1 MDIRQYLAVLLLS
14 GTVAAAQDIPVED
27 RLHALSAQ
35 FEEAVIP
42 VTAGVY
48 TAVGYG
54 VQPVTM
60 IEGDDGLVIVDTG
73 IDTSSAERV
82 LAEFRK
88 ISDKPVRAIVY
99 THGHADHTGGTAV
112 FRGSDT
118 QIWGRSNFGAEQS
131 IPDAAGVTISR
142 ARGGRQSGMLLP
154 PEQVI
159 NLGVGRNYRPVFD
172 GGVPNYADVAGNVP
186 THTFAGARKVLRI
199 SGIDLELVAAP
210 GETDDQLYVWL
221 PQQRVLFSGDN
232 FYHSWP
238 NLYAIRGTTY
248 RDIKAWAASL
258 DAMLREGPQYLVP
271 GHTRPVIGKDQVTE
285 VLETYR
291 DAVSLVFSKTIEG
304 MNLGLTPD
312 QLVEYVQLPP
322 RYANKDYLQPYY
334 GHPDWAVRSIFSY
347 YLGWFDGRAASLFP
361 LSPEQQSL
369 RMVELAGGEQP
380 LRDKLD
386 HAMASAD
393 YQWALQLADHLLVL
407 APDNSELILLKADI
421 LTALAEHTLNTTARN
436 YYLTVAQE
444 LRMKAP

>member
-1 MDIRQYLAVLLLS
+1 MVIRRYLVVLLLFAA
-14 GTVAAAQDIPVED
+14 VAAAQENPVED
-27 RLHALSAQ
+27 QLHALSAQ

-42 VTAGVY
+42 VTVGVY

-73 IDTSSAERV
+73 IDVSSAERV

-118 QIWGRSNFGAEQS
+118 QIWARSNFGAEQS
-131 IPDAAGVTISR
+131 AHAAAGVTINR

-172 GGVPNYADVAGNVP
+172 GSGPNYANVDGNLP
-186 THTFAGARKVLRI
+186 THTFAGASKLLRI
-199 SGIDLELVAAP
+199 SGIDLKLVAAP

-248 RDIKAWAASL
+248 RDIKAWTASL

-285 VLETYR
+285 VLENYR
-291 DAVSLVFSKTIEG
+291 DAVSFVFSKTIEG

-312 QLVEYVQLPP
+312 QLVEYVQLPQ
-322 RYANKDYLQPYY
+322 RYADKDYLRPYY
-334 GHPDWAVRSIFSY
+334 GHPQWAMRSIFSH

-361 LSPEQQSL
+361 LSPEQLSL
-369 RMVELAGGEQP
+369 HMVELAGGEQQ
-380 LRDKLD
+380 LRGKLD
-386 HAMASAD
+386 SAIASED
-393 YQWALQLADHLLVL
+393 YQWALQLADYMLVL
-407 APDNSELILLKADI
+407 EPDDVDLNLLKADV
-421 LTALAEHTLNTTARN
+421 LTALAKNTLNTTARN

-444 LRMKAP
+444 LRMKAS